1 MAYAYILPLTTTE
14 IVNRKAWALIKY
26 FAKMF
31 PKAQMK
37 IDVKYNSRN
46 KYTVQHGSLIKES
59 DDVTDSAY

>member
-1 MAYAYILPLTTTE
+1 MAYPYLLPLTTTK
-14 IVNRKAWALIKY
+14 IVNRKAGALIEY

-46 KYTVQHGSLIKES
+46 KYTIQHEPLIGGE
-59 DDVTDSAY
+59 